1 VGLWERVVG
10 EFEDGGEGGE
20 AGGGGRSRCFR
31 FFARWV
37 VRGLEEKRG
46 G

>member
-20 AGGGGRSRCFR
+20 AGGKGGAVVLCFLLD
-31 FFARWV
+31 
-37 VRGLEEKRG
+37 GL
-46 G
+46 